1 MPAESFLTCVA
12 QAVSINPAKNIAK
25 NIFLVVVKNTAKRP
39 LEMEGEAVD
48 PEEAEKALESNSVVN
63 DLPKDFYISSLT
75 DFVPKVILVAY
86 EEEYES
92 FEKVSFS
99 FIKKGK
105 ERLAKGGTISSDLNL
120 ENFSE

>member
-1 MPAESFLTCVA
+1 
-12 QAVSINPAKNIAK
+12 
-25 NIFLVVVKNTAKRP
+25 
-39 LEMEGEAVD
+39 MEGEAIG
-48 PEEAEKALESNSVVN
+48 PEESEKALENSSVVN

-105 ERLAKGGTISSDLNL
+105 ERLAKGVTISSDINL